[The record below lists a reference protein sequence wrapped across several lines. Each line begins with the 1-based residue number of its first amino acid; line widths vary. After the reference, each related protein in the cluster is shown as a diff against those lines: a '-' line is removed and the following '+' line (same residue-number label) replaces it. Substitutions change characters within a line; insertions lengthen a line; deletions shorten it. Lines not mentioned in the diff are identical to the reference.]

1 MIHLERSLYKLFYV
15 GAHQLRFKKIF
26 VLLPASYYKKSDRQN
41 RLSLQEY
48 YFPHEQR
55 RKACPEIKGDHKP
68 SNFSI
73 ILNYSWEIFS

>member
-15 GAHQLRFKKIF
+15 GAHQLRFKEIF
-26 VLLPASYYKKSDRQN
+26 VLLPAPCYKKNDRQN

-55 RKACPEIKGDHKP
+55 RKACPEIKGDHKS

-73 ILNYSWEIFS
+73 IPNYG